1 MNEDG
6 TWQGWADRILFQ
18 DRTFLAVGFLFFWG
32 GLRVSKSAA
41 NPLLDPTCITGL
53 QMDFGS
59 SNV

>member
-6 TWQGWADRILFQ
+6 TGQGWAGQ
-18 DRTFLAVGFLFFWG
+18 DTFSGQDIPGGRFFFGG
-32 GLRVSKSAA
+32 GLRVLKSAA

-59 SNV
+59 SNL